1 MFKFL
6 EGKKTIL
13 TAILGLVVGPI
24 ANTVLGLDIGSHV
37 ATFLNSHACGAT
49 PSAEC
54 ADTVAAVAKQLQQIY
69 LTVVGGLI
77 VLFRLKVNK

>member
-13 TAILGLVVGPI
+13 TAVLGLVVGPI
-24 ANTVLGLDIGSHV
+24 ANTILGLDIGSHV
-37 ATFLNSHACGAT
+37 SAFLNTHACGTVPGDA
-49 PSAEC
+49 C
-54 ADTVAAVAKQLQQIY
+54 LNIVADVSKQLQQVY

-77 VLFRLKVNK
+77 VHFRLKANK